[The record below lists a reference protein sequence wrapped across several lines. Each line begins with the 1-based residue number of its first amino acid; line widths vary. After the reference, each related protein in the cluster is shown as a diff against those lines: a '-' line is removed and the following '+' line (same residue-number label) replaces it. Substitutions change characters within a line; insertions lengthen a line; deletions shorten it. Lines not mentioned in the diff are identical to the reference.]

1 MSYNLLKKNEII
13 RNYLSKTLFIKNQ
26 NLINNEINNLL
37 DNKDIN
43 EYFKNNE
50 NLLFFKSLFNI
61 SMRYSAI
68 EVLKLLNKYGII
80 FFNEIILKSALM
92 SGNNNLFNNYL
103 EKYKNEKTITENEY
117 LKIIEFML
125 KKSKIESAIITMYIG
140 IDSISKIK
148 FEILMKKILMK
159 KILMIVIQ
167 EKRSINLE
175 QCLKIKNDS
184 IKNISLSFLEKD
196 IFKNRFNKLSMLL
209 EESVLNEKYFKNEKY
224 LNIISSK
231 VITEILNN
239 LSTIENT
246 DKKVTDKIDLI
257 KSYFKKYENK
267 ININE
272 IKLKS
277 LLYRIPL
284 DYLSEIF
291 DIEIINKLIMDS
303 NFLEINS
310 IFDKKIILE
319 YEKYLLNKQ
328 MINF

>member
-1 MSYNLLKKNEII
+1 
-13 RNYLSKTLFIKNQ
+13 
-26 NLINNEINNLL
+26 
-37 DNKDIN
+37 
-43 EYFKNNE
+43 
-50 NLLFFKSLFNI
+50 
-61 SMRYSAI
+61 MRYSAI

-148 FEILMKKILMK
+148 FELLMK

-224 LNIISSK
+224 LNIINSK

>member
-13 RNYLSKTLFIKNQ
+13 KNYLSKALFIKNQ
-26 NLINNEINNLL
+26 NLIITEINNLL
-37 DNKDIN
+37 DNKDLN

-92 SGNNNLFNNYL
+92 SGNNDLFNNYL
-103 EKYKNEKTITENEY
+103 EKYKKEKTITENEY

-148 FEILMKKILMK
+148 FELLMK

-224 LNIISSK
+224 VNIINSK

-239 LSTIENT
+239 LSTIENK